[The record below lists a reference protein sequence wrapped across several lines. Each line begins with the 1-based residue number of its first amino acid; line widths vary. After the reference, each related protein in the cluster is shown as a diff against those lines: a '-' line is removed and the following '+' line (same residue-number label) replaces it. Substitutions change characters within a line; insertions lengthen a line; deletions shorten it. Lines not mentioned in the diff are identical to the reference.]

1 MPFLKCGEQEVAGA
15 MVYGVGQGRTKTAA
29 RRAAIK
35 MADAYLKA
43 ASEAQIA
50 AYRCPRT
57 ECGEMYLRAVA
68 RLSLQEIATVAILPD
83 LYQSLVSK
91 SYTLKLGCR

>member
-35 MADAYLKA
+35 MADAFLKA

-50 AYRCPRT
+50 TYRCPKT
-57 ECGEMYLRAVA
+57 QCGEMYPQAVA
-68 RLSLQEIATVAILPD
+68 RLSLQEISTVAILPD

-91 SYTLKLGCR
+91 SYSLKFGCR